1 MVFNVLLHPKTA
13 KELEKIEDT
22 TKTRIVERLR
32 DLKDNPEKIGKILRH
47 SNFWRLRVEDY
58 RAIYEI
64 DRTKG
69 QVVVLFIGHRK
80 KVYGDFSKLF
90 WI

>member
-1 MVFNVLLHPKTA
+1 MVFAVLLHPKAA
-13 KELEKIEDT
+13 KELEKIENT

-32 DLKDNPEKIGKILRH
+32 DLKDNPERVGKILRH
-47 SNFWRLRVEDY
+47 SNFWSLRVGDY

-64 DRTKG
+64 DRTKR

-80 KVYGDFSKLF
+80 KVYDDFSKLF
-90 WI
+90 

>member
-1 MVFNVLLHPKTA
+1 MVFTVLLHPKAA
-13 KELEKIEDT
+13 KELEKIENT

-32 DLKDNPEKIGKILRH
+32 DLKDNPERVGKILRH
-47 SNFWRLRVEDY
+47 SNFWSLRVGDY

-64 DRTKG
+64 DRTRR

-80 KVYGDFSKLF
+80 KVYDDFSKLF
-90 WI
+90 